1 MNKKKTLLAIPLMAV
16 AVIAIGLVG
25 MTNNVFATTSTP
37 TASSANVDQQGQH
50 DGQYGDQT
58 GADNEKGGA
67 DGAESSDSG
76 SDSASD
82 TDNLQQ

>member
-1 MNKKKTLLAIPLMAV
+1 MNKKNTLAAIPLMAI

-25 MTNNVFATTSTP
+25 MSHNVFAQPTSS
-37 TASSANVDQQGQH
+37 SSANVDQQGQH
-50 DGQYGDQT
+50 GGQYGDQT
-58 GADNEKGGA
+58 GVDKSGPE
-67 DGAESSDSG
+67 GAESPDSG